1 MMNGVVDH
9 FLIKEHCAIY
19 FWRESFFSQHLPNN
33 SWFTVDFENED
44 ELETDAVLW
53 KCKTIPYQITRN
65 FNTVMA
71 LASAKVIAELSWPK
85 KLIYFE
91 NNEQLSYKAIIKY
104 KWAGMTVE
112 FEEIEGF
119 TNQQRLAYCDWA
131 SIGFSEVAHI
141 IAEVH
146 QTGPKKLEEMALKAV
161 LLCHISSG
169 STDFLPLDYLPTAM
183 NKKAANG
190 MYNLEGKTPDNI
202 SDEGKEMFERIRR
215 VFTSKNNNSG

>member
-71 LASAKVIAELSWPK
+71 LASAKVIAELTWLK
-85 KLIYFE
+85 QHTYFE
-91 NNEQLSYKAIIKY
+91 NNEQLSDEASSKY
-104 KWAGMTVE
+104 KWDGMTYE
-112 FEEIEGF
+112 FEELEDV
-119 TNQQRLAYCDWA
+119 TEQQRLGSCDWA

-161 LLCHISSG
+161 LLRHISNG
-169 STDFLPLDYLPTAM
+169 STDFLPLDYLPTSM

-190 MYNLEGKTPDNI
+190 MYDVEGKTPDNI